1 MEKESEKVYYIH
13 IYVQIYTYICIY
25 LNHFT
30 VQPETNTTCK
40 STILQFENKNTYKK
54 TKYAITI

>member
-1 MEKESEKVYYIH
+1 MYISESLYC
-13 IYVQIYTYICIY
+13 T
-25 LNHFT
+25 
-30 VQPETNTTCK
+30 PETNTTCT